1 MRRFSIYLSFFTISI
16 IVLLAIVTLFTDL
29 LENNVQGN
37 MKYVLGSVLL
47 LYAIMRTFRARSMW
61 LKLKQEEKNETI

>member
-1 MRRFSIYLSFFTISI
+1 
-16 IVLLAIVTLFTDL
+16 VTLFTDL

-47 LYAIMRTFRARSMW
+47 LYAIMRTFRARSVW

>member
-1 MRRFSIYLSFFTISI
+1 MQRFSIYLSFFTISI

-29 LENNVQGN
+29 LEDNVPGN

-47 LYAIMRTFRARSMW
+47 LYATMRVFRARRMW
-61 LKLKQEEKNETI
+61 LKMKYEEKNETL